1 MSDSLRLVWKP
12 ELIWHR
18 TTDGTYVA
26 IAAESE
32 GGTITRS
39 WHIHRRASGVQR
51 WSIESVIIIR
61 PNVPRPLSLPP
72 VSVQS
77 IAHGG
82 AYTLREG
89 KETCGGFQ
97 ARNIADA
104 ADPSLVG

>member
-1 MSDSLRLVWKP
+1 MSGSLRLVWKP

-18 TTDGTYVA
+18 TTSGTYVA
-26 IAAESE
+26 IAAENE
-32 GGTITRS
+32 RGTITRS
-39 WHIHRRASGVQR
+39 WHIRRRASGVQR
-51 WSIESVIIIR
+51 WEIESVIIIR
-61 PNVPRPLSLPP
+61 PNVPHPLRLPP

-89 KETCGGFQ
+89 KEACGSFQ